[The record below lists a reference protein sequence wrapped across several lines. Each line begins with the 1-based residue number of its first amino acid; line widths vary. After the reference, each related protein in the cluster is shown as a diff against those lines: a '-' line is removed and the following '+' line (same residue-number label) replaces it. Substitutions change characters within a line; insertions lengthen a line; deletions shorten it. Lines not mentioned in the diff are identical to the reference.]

1 MHRNAGSIF
10 ILDKT
15 KIGKIDFKKVVVNKS
30 KPNKIDDKVSEL
42 FIHYIVITVIL
53 RYLVDYKTFK
63 KDHEARRVK
72 QYKFYYNMSVENNY
86 NIIKH

>member
-30 KPNKIDDKVSEL
+30 KPNKIDDKVSKL
-42 FIHYIVITVIL
+42 FIHRSMGGREGDLLIVNRNFI
-53 RYLVDYKTFK
+53 
-63 KDHEARRVK
+63 
-72 QYKFYYNMSVENNY
+72 
-86 NIIKH
+86 